1 MCRFLAYMG
10 EPIILNDLLY
20 KPKNSLICQSY
31 NAKELEEP
39 LNGDGFGIG
48 WYVHEV
54 GDVPA
59 VFVSTQPAWSNRNL
73 RSIAPCIR
81 TSCLIA
87 HVRAASV
94 GEVTEA
100 NCHPFQ
106 YNRLLMMHNGGIEN
120 FHKIKR
126 TLRSRL
132 SDTMYTW
139 IKGQTDSEH
148 IYALFLD
155 KILPFEQQLDVHL
168 IANALEETLREIV
181 QIKELHGLTEPSYFN
196 LCVTDGKSIV
206 ATRYVTHQDHDAL
219 TLYHSKGGKYECQ
232 DDGHCRMVHDGNDT
246 DAVLIVSEKLTDAD
260 SDWQEVPRNH
270 FVMVTPQQ
278 EIITRPILV

>member
-20 KPKNSLICQSY
+20 RPKNSLICQSF

-48 WYVHEV
+48 WYVHEL
-54 GDVPA
+54 DDKPA

-73 RSIAPCIR
+73 RSIAPCIK

-100 NCHPFQ
+100 NCHPFN
-106 YNRLLMMHNGGIEN
+106 YGKFLMMHNGGIEN
-120 FHKIKR
+120 FNKMKR

-132 SDTMYTW
+132 SDTTYTW

-148 IYALFLD
+148 FYALFLD
-155 KILPFEQQLDVHL
+155 KILPFEGKTTVHL
-168 IANALEETLREIV
+168 IADALEKSLQEINE
-181 QIKELHGLTEPSYFN
+181 IKKQHGMTDASYFN
-196 LCVTDGKSIV
+196 LCVTDGTCVV
-206 ATRYVTHQDHDAL
+206 AARYVTHDDHDAL
-219 TLYHSKGGKYECQ
+219 TLYHSRGGKYECQ
-232 DDGHCRMVHDGNDT
+232 EDGFCKMVHDDNEV
-246 DAVLIVSEKLTDAD
+246 DALLIVSEKLTDVED
-260 SDWQEVPRNH
+260 DWQTVPRNH
-270 FVMVTPQQ
+270 FVMISSDQKIQ
-278 EIITRPILV
+278 TRAINA